1 MRILPADQEGALDEA
16 VRVIREGGIVAH
28 PTETCYGLA
37 CHLTSAKAVDRL
49 FNLKERPTHK
59 LVSTLFASVDAAK
72 KYVEW
77 NAKAEELAEKYLPGP
92 LTIILPLK
100 VPLHGWATL
109 GVRISSSPFVQKLV
123 KLAGVPLSTTSA
135 NIHGQP
141 NPYSAADVVA
151 QFTEKSLQPDLILD
165 GGELPLAPPS
175 TVVVVGGGEVRVL
188 RQGDLVIS

>member
-16 VRVIREGGIVAH
+16 VTIIRNGGIVAH

-37 CHLTSAKAVDRL
+37 CDLTNTEAVGKL
-49 FNLKERPTHK
+49 FRLKERPAQK

-141 NPYSAADVVA
+141 NPYSSADIVK
-151 QFTEKSLQPDLILD
+151 QFSEKSIQPDLILD
-165 GGELPLAPPS
+165 GGELPVSPPS
-175 TVVVVGGGEVRVL
+175 TVVEIKGDKVSVL
-188 RQGDLVIS
+188 R